1 MEKKTEY
8 ILRQG
13 VQSSSRQKFRLIVTP
28 EFDNKIKW
36 LCLHS
41 DNKEW
46 SGIMYYKVEGT
57 FETGMKFTPLNLL
70 LMDLGSA
77 GSTSYDESPDMASF
91 LCDHPELISEDVQQG
106 LIHSHNVMRAF
117 FSEIDETTLKLE
129 GTDRNHFLS
138 LIVNNDGEYVARV
151 TRKCDAADKITRNL
165 DYETYGGKS
174 VNVPMELERT
184 IHFVE
189 WFDVEISSNAP
200 QYELRSRI
208 GELKANAAAKE
219 AALMSCSQGIYAPR
233 VYNSYSGESWYDR
246 NNFQTPAKQAPVKV
260 EKGDKPAVP
269 KPSPNSVFQKAGAVP
284 EETFLQKEAKRL
296 VMQLLTGNIS
306 VSEASGINMPNWVKN
321 MPNLFSKRFADI
333 KGYSDYISSYSDFLI
348 DEWVQSN
355 EDSVYEDPG
364 CLNSLIDEMI
374 ILLESYGENDYVEA
388 VKDALTTYYYDEKEL
403 EEDKDLPKD
412 TEEDKE

>member
-1 MEKKTEY
+1 MT
-8 ILRQG
+8 G
-13 VQSSSRQKFRLIVTP
+13 TTFRL
-28 EFDNKIKW
+28 
-36 LCLHS
+36 
-41 DNKEW
+41 
-46 SGIMYYKVEGT
+46 
-57 FETGMKFTPLNLL
+57 
-70 LMDLGSA
+70 
-77 GSTSYDESPDMASF
+77 
-91 LCDHPELISEDVQQG
+91 Q
-106 LIHSHNVMRAF
+106 
-117 FSEIDETTLKLE
+117 
-129 GTDRNHFLS
+129 
-138 LIVNNDGEYVARV
+138 
-151 TRKCDAADKITRNL
+151 
-165 DYETYGGKS
+165 
-174 VNVPMELERT
+174 
-184 IHFVE
+184 
-189 WFDVEISSNAP
+189 
-200 QYELRSRI
+200 
-208 GELKANAAAKE
+208 
-219 AALMSCSQGIYAPR
+219 
-233 VYNSYSGESWYDR
+233 
-246 NNFQTPAKQAPVKV
+246 KQAPVKV

-374 ILLESYGENDYVEA
+374 ILLESYGENDYIEA

-403 EEDKDLPKD
+403 EEDKDLPED